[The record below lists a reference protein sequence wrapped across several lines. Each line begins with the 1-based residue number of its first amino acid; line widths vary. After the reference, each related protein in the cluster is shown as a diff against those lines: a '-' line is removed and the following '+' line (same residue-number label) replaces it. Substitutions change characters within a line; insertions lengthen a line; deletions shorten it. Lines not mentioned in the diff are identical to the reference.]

1 MKIESITTIK
11 EYHIPAIEEELVE
24 YCKKHNIDALV
35 HNYRDS
41 GIYFIP
47 ALRCNDQIASNRLFQ
62 HIADSLNLNM
72 KQGFFNG
79 IEVIIKCE
87 EIETFDLN

>member
-35 HNYRDS
+35 HNY
-41 GIYFIP
+41 P